1 MDGQIVRA
9 IHHYHPEWKPPHPPR
24 LGWQRTCCP
33 FHGDE
38 IPSAA
43 VNYELDSFSCLGC
56 GIKGNPVTL
65 IQRVERCSHREAT
78 RIAEKIA
85 GGSDRQVQE
94 KPARKSGRRLFS

>member
-1 MDGQIVRA
+1 MNIVK
-9 IHHYHPEWKPPHPPR
+9 IIQHYHPEWEAPKGDIHR
-24 LGWQRTCCP
+24 WLKCNCP

-38 IPSAA
+38 VPSAA
-43 VNYELDSFSCLGC
+43 VCYELDSFSCLGC

-65 IQRVERCSHREAT
+65 IQRVERCSHREAV